1 MSVQGLLIFILV
13 TLFVIGVTW
22 FVTQDARKRGFREF
36 QVLLLALASV
46 FIFPIGLIVYLVLR
60 PSARD

>member
-1 MSVQGLLIFILV
+1 MSLQGWLVFLLLV
-13 TLFVIGVTW
+13 LLAIAITL

-46 FIFPIGLIVYLVLR
+46 FIFPIGLILYIVLR
-60 PSARD
+60 PSIRT

>member
-13 TLFVIGVTW
+13 TLFVIVVTW